1 MIKGRQPTDITATL
15 MEMRKGHSIHVPA
28 AEATRTD
35 VRRAIKE
42 IHETTNR
49 RYVTHYQRGALG
61 TTLVKRTR

>member
-1 MIKGRQPTDITATL
+1 MIRNRQPTDITATL

-28 AEATRTD
+28 AEVTRTD

-42 IHETTNR
+42 IQETTNR

-61 TTLVKRTR
+61 TTLVKRMR